1 MGRPGQRKSYQ
12 NTKSTVNLHFSKDFF
27 LCVWFCDL
35 LVRAGSDGVSI
46 GKCSK
51 INGLRPWFWSA
62 LCAVTFVKVI
72 NDRNAH
78 ISLTKSHAD
87 S

>member
-1 MGRPGQRKSYQ
+1 M
-12 NTKSTVNLHFSKDFF
+12 
-27 LCVWFCDL
+27 
-35 LVRAGSDGVSI
+35 LVRAGSDGASI

-51 INGLRPWFWSA
+51 INGFRPWFWSA
-62 LCAVTFVKVI
+62 LCSVTFVKVI
-72 NDRNAH
+72 NDRNVH